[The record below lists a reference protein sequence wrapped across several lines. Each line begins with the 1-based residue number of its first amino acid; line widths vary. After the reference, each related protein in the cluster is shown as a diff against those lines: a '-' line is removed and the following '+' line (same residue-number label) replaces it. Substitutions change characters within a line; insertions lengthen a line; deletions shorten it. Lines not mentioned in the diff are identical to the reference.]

1 MDTVLLAV
9 TILSLAMALA
19 LAFIVAR
26 LIREERARSEARVD
40 ALSTMAAVDVSTTTP
55 AAPVAP
61 AAPRVAPPP
70 RLAPTANVAPPP
82 RVTSTG
88 DLDLFPAV
96 LPPQADSTSAE
107 AVNGVSHLFEEPDAP
122 SPWGRRFAVIGVFA
136 SIVVAIAFALASVHN
151 GMTASPA
158 SAAGGP
164 QPSAQPAV
172 FDGAPLELV
181 ALHHR
186 QEADRL
192 VITGLVQ
199 NPRSGRQM
207 SHVVATAFLFGPDG
221 AFLTSSR
228 APLDFTTLSPGDE
241 SAFVIN
247 VPVTGQIARYRVGF
261 RTEDGRVIEHVD
273 KRAPDALVQK
283 QSGDRP

>member
-9 TILSLAMALA
+9 TILSLAMAVA

-26 LIREERARSEARVD
+26 LIREERARSEARVN
-40 ALSTMAAVDVSTTTP
+40 ALSTMAAEEVAPTAAAVSVTAP
-55 AAPVAP
+55 LPVAP
-61 AAPRVAPPP
+61 APRGALPRVA
-70 RLAPTANVAPPP
+70 TPP
-82 RVTSTG
+82 RVPPAE
-88 DLDLFPAV
+88 DLDLFPAGT
-96 LPPQADSTSAE
+96 PARPDPTSAE
-107 AVNGVSHLFEEPDAP
+107 VVNGVSHLFEEPEAS

-136 SIVVAIAFALASVHN
+136 AIVVAIAFALASVHN
-151 GMTASPA
+151 GVTASPA
-158 SAAGGP
+158 TSAGGGQ
-164 QPSAQPAV
+164 QPAAQPAV

-199 NPRSGRQM
+199 NPRSGRPM

-228 APLDFTTLSPGDE
+228 APLDFTTLAPGDE

>member
-26 LIREERARSEARVD
+26 LIREERARSEARVN
-40 ALSTMAAVDVSTTTP
+40 ALGMLAVDDVATP
-55 AAPVAP
+55 AP
-61 AAPRVAPPP
+61 AGPIAPPS
-70 RLAPTANVAPPP
+70 AQ
-82 RVTSTG
+82 
-88 DLDLFPAV
+88 DFDLFPPAA
-96 LPPQADSTSAE
+96 QADRMPAQ
-107 AVNGVSHLFEEPDAP
+107 AVSGVSHLFEEPEAT
-122 SPWGRRFAVIGVFA
+122 SPWGRRLGVIGVFA
-136 SIVVAIAFALASVHN
+136 AIVAAVAFGLASVHN
-151 GMTASPA
+151 GVTASPA
-158 SAAGGP
+158 TAAA
-164 QPSAQPAV
+164 AQQTDAKPAV

-181 ALHHR
+181 TLRHR

-192 VITGLVQ
+192 VISGLVQ
-199 NPRSGRQM
+199 NPRSGRPM

-241 SAFVIN
+241 SAFVID
-247 VPVTGQIARYRVGF
+247 VPVTGQIARYRIGF

-273 KRAPDALVQK
+273 KRAPDALAQK
-283 QSGDRP
+283 QPGDRP